1 MRPIYLNLFVLMA
14 ISVPAFG
21 QTAADPWLILASG
34 EQGSINVHT
43 TREDL
48 VRVYGAANVVDQDAD
63 VGDGEIEPVTF
74 LFPQDPERRIEI
86 LWKDPDRR
94 ADPREVGTRGKKS
107 RWHGVHG
114 VSLGTTLIQLQ
125 RINSRPFRLELLN
138 DGTDMRNELISWHG
152 GSLENEFQGEGR
164 VILWLVGS
172 STKDTR
178 QTRPQDFAGESD
190 EPAMRAWNLRISEM
204 SWLFPSKK
212 RH

>member
-1 MRPIYLNLFVLMA
+1 MA

-21 QTAADPWLILASG
+21 QTAADTWLILASG

-86 LWKDPDRR
+86 LWKDPGRR
-94 ADPREVGTRGKKS
+94 ADPREVGIRGKKS

-125 RINSRPFRLELLN
+125 QINSRPFRLELLN

-178 QTRPQDFAGESD
+178 QTGPQDFAGESD
-190 EPAMRAWNLRISEM
+190 EPAMRARDLHISEM
-204 SWLFPSKK
+204 SWVFPWKE
-212 RH
+212 HP